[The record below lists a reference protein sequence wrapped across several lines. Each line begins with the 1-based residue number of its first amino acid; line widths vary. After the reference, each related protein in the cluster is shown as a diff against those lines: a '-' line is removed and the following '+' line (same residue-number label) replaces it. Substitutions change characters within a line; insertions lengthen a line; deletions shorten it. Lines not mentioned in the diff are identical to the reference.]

1 MAKAAATSRSK
12 PWTKDDIRELKK
24 TYRNTRT
31 KDVAEQLGRSEGSVQ
46 AKAKSLGLTKTKKYL
61 KSIGRG

>member
-1 MAKAAATSRSK
+1 MAKAATTSRSK
-12 PWTKDDIRELKK
+12 PWTKDDIRDLKK
-24 TYRNTRT
+24 IYRNTRT